1 MSGPVL
7 PAVREAWEAARA
19 AWPGVEV
26 PLDEL
31 VAYAAARGAP
41 PGGPL
46 GDLYLACACAR
57 GDAAALRAFE
67 ASLIPGVR
75 SALGAMRLPPD
86 QVDEALA
93 ILRRDLFSGE
103 APKIRAYEGQG
114 ELRGFLRVTATRIAL
129 KLGRRTK
136 REVIDDEAG
145 RLEMAAGDDP
155 ELSFLKAK
163 YRAAFRVAV
172 ERAIAELEDKDAL
185 VLRQHFVDGLSID
198 VLGGLHQVHR
208 ATAARWVAKAQAA
221 LLAKVRDR
229 FMAEANVGD
238 DECQS
243 VLRLVESRMDVTLRR
258 HLVAR
263 APG

>member
-1 MSGPVL
+1 MPHGLSESDLAG
-7 PAVREAWEAARA
+7 R
-19 AWPGVEV
+19 
-26 PLDEL
+26 LDRFAIETPSWGYADTGTRFGKFL
-31 VAYAAARGAP
+31 QAAAAGTVEEKFA
-41 PGGPL
+41 
-46 GDLYLACACAR
+46 
-57 GDAAALRAFE
+57 DAGQVHRLTGCCPTVALHVLWDF
-67 ASLIPGVR
+67 P
-75 SALGAMRLPPD
+75 
-86 QVDEALA
+86 
-93 ILRRDLFSGE
+93 F
-103 APKIRAYEGQG
+103 
-114 ELRGFLRVTATRIAL
+114 
-129 KLGRRTK
+129 
-136 REVIDDEAG
+136 DEAG
-145 RLEMAAGDDP
+145 RLEAAAGDDP